1 MAEKRDYYEVLGVA
15 KTASEDEIKSAYRK
29 LAKKYHP
36 DLNPGNAEA
45 EAKFK
50 EVNEAYGVLSDADK
64 RAKYDQYGTADPQ
77 AGFGGGGFSGGFGG
91 FGGFGS
97 GGFSGGFEDIFE
109 NIFGGFTGSRR
120 SNNAPEQGRDLR
132 VDMEL
137 TFEEAAFG
145 AKKEINLT
153 REESCDECGG
163 SGAAKGTTAE
173 VCQACHGSGQ
183 VRTTQ
188 NTVFGSFS
196 STQQCTACHG
206 TGRIIRTPCKK
217 CGGKGRIRRAR
228 RISINVPAGIDNGQA
243 ITLRGE
249 GEQGKRGGAAGDL
262 YVYFSVKPHKLFKRR
277 GNDIYLEVAVSFA
290 NAALGAEIT
299 VPTLEDS
306 IKYKIPEGTQPGTV
320 FRIRGKGIKRL
331 GGNDRGDMY
340 ITVGVEIPR
349 RLSSK
354 QKELLRA
361 FDDSVTGNEPQ
372 EKKRGIFGGK

>member
-91 FGGFGS
+91 FGS

-145 AKKEINLT
+145 TKKEINLT

>member
-91 FGGFGS
+91 FAS

>member
-91 FGGFGS
+91 FGS

-145 AKKEINLT
+145 TKKEINLT

-299 VPTLEDS
+299 VPTLEDN

>member
-1 MAEKRDYYEVLGVA
+1 MAEKRDYYEVLGVE

-91 FGGFGS
+91 FGS

-132 VDMEL
+132 VDMKL

>member
-91 FGGFGS
+91 FGS

-173 VCQACHGSGQ
+173 VCQDCHGSGQ

-299 VPTLEDS
+299 VPTLEDN

>member
-64 RAKYDQYGTADPQ
+64 RAKYNQYGTADPQ
-77 AGFGGGGFSGGFGG
+77 AGFGGGGFSGG

>member
-64 RAKYDQYGTADPQ
+64 RAKYDQYGTADPL
-77 AGFGGGGFSGGFGG
+77 AGFGGGGFCGG

-320 FRIRGKGIKRL
+320 FRIRGKGINRL

>member
-77 AGFGGGGFSGGFGG
+77 AGFGGGGFSGG

-299 VPTLEDS
+299 VPTLEDN

>member
-77 AGFGGGGFSGGFGG
+77 AGFGGGGFSGD

>member
-77 AGFGGGGFSGGFGG
+77 AGFGGGGFSGG

-228 RISINVPAGIDNGQA
+228 RISINVPECIDNGQA
-243 ITLRGE
+243 ITIRGE

>member
-1 MAEKRDYYEVLGVA
+1 MLGVA

-91 FGGFGS
+91 FGS

-145 AKKEINLT
+145 TKKEINLT

>member
-1 MAEKRDYYEVLGVA
+1 MAEKRDYYEVLGVE

-77 AGFGGGGFSGGFGG
+77 AGFGGGGFSGG

-299 VPTLEDS
+299 VPTLEDN

>member
-77 AGFGGGGFSGGFGG
+77 AGFGGGGFSGG

-299 VPTLEDS
+299 VPTLEDN

-361 FDDSVTGNEPQ
+361 FDDSVTGNDPQ

>member
-77 AGFGGGGFSGGFGG
+77 AGFGGGGFSGG

-361 FDDSVTGNEPQ
+361 FDDSVTGNDPQ

>member
-77 AGFGGGGFSGGFGG
+77 AGGFGGGFSGGFGG
-91 FGGFGS
+91 FGG

-109 NIFGGFTGSRR
+109 NIFGGFSGSRR

-132 VDMEL
+132 VDIEL

-173 VCQACHGSGQ
+173 VCQVCHGSGQ

-228 RISINVPAGIDNGQA
+228 RISIKVPAGIDNGQA

-340 ITVGVEIPR
+340 ITVGVEVPR

-361 FDDSVTGNEPQ
+361 FDDSITGNEPQ

>member
-91 FGGFGS
+91 FGS

-145 AKKEINLT
+145 TKKEINLT

-163 SGAAKGTTAE
+163 SGAAKGTTAD

>member
-91 FGGFGS
+91 FGS

-145 AKKEINLT
+145 TKKEINLT

-372 EKKRGIFGGK
+372 EKKRGIFSGK

>member
-91 FGGFGS
+91 FGS

-120 SNNAPEQGRDLR
+120 SNNAPEQGRDLG

>member
-91 FGGFGS
+91 FGSGS
-97 GGFSGGFEDIFE
+97 FSGGFEDIFE

-145 AKKEINLT
+145 TKKEINLT

>member
-77 AGFGGGGFSGGFGG
+77 AGGFGGGFSGGFGG
-91 FGGFGS
+91 FGG

-109 NIFGGFTGSRR
+109 NIFGGFSGSRR

-132 VDMEL
+132 VDIEL

-228 RISINVPAGIDNGQA
+228 RISIKVPAGIDNGQA

-340 ITVGVEIPR
+340 ITVGVEVPR

-361 FDDSVTGNEPQ
+361 FDDSITGNEPQ

>member
-91 FGGFGS
+91 FGS

-145 AKKEINLT
+145 TKKETNLT

>member
-1 MAEKRDYYEVLGVA
+1 MAEKRDYYEVLGVE

-77 AGFGGGGFSGGFGG
+77 AGFGGGFSGG

-132 VDMEL
+132 VDVEL

-145 AKKEINLT
+145 TKKEINLT

>member
-91 FGGFGS
+91 FGG

>member
-77 AGFGGGGFSGGFGG
+77 AGFGGGGFSGG

-249 GEQGKRGGAAGDL
+249 GKQGKRGGAAGDL